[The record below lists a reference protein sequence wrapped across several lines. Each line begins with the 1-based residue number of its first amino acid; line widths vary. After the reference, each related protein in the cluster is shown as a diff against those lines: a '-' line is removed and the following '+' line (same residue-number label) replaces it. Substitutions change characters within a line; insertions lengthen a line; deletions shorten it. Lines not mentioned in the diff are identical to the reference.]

1 MFLILKSTKRIG
13 KFIFI
18 SLFLSNLFVLCSS
31 IPKKPQTYS
40 DQEFVQ
46 FAESRFLYNMTEND
60 IAGGY
65 LTIVKQN
72 QTLLSKGFGLCNR
85 PLGLTCTSKTA
96 FKLGSVSKLFT
107 ALGIIHLAE
116 KGKLKLTDPA
126 TKYLPE
132 LKALKKIG
140 NYPDFTIED
149 MLSHHAGLPSDRFYN
164 FFLNDSASPEEIYGH
179 FRSLPKDLSGEFLA
193 REPRKIH
200 AYSNLT
206 YSLLG
211 LIIERVDGR
220 DFESFMQNVIF
231 KDLRLESTSYFD
243 SFQVE
248 KVSLSGAKESTP
260 KIRDISAGSLSSS
273 SDDMTQILPKF
284 WNQTK
289 PWVSGLYSKYGFLNA
304 KNEDVPLDFGQRIGW
319 GVFHLNDP
327 VNPKRMIVG
336 HLGDLPPFHAM
347 LIFLPEEEI
356 GISIA
361 VNQSDRG
368 SSNLLEM
375 AWDFLQAL
383 PEAKVKNSILE
394 PKSVKNSNTKQKE
407 SLPRKVASGTGL
419 YSAPFGIYSIE
430 DSPPNLKA
438 NFSGSNLTL
447 KKDSN
452 FDWKPTFKIFDL
464 FPITV
469 PALENMRASFYE
481 FEGSEYFL
489 LKSFPEPG
497 SILTLGEKVQ
507 PIVLSSVWKRRLGKY
522 QIQRSKGW
530 DMLDSFELVEK
541 DGAFILK
548 GTFAILQIKI
558 PFQMLLKPVSDNEA
572 VVAGHG
578 RGLGDV
584 VRVLSETGDIK
595 LSYLGYQL
603 TKSK

>member
-1 MFLILKSTKRIG
+1 MTHLFKTSNKFG
-13 KFIFI
+13 KCTII
-18 SLFLSNLFVLCSS
+18 SLFISTLFLQCSS
-31 IPKKPQTYS
+31 LPKKPDTYS
-40 DQEFVQ
+40 DQEFVKY
-46 FAESRFLYNMTEND
+46 AESRFQYEMSETEVT
-60 IAGGY
+60 GGF
-65 LTIVKQN
+65 LTIVKQDDVLIS
-72 QTLLSKGFGLCNR
+72 QAFGSCNR
-85 PLGLTCTSKTA
+85 PLSLNCTSKTA

-107 ALGIIHLAE
+107 ALGILRLAE

-164 FFLNDSASPEEIYGH
+164 FFLNESASPEEIYSH
-179 FRSLPKDLSGEFLA
+179 FRSLPKDLDGEFLS

-220 DFESFMQNVIF
+220 DFESFMQNEIF

-248 KVSLSGAKESTP
+248 KVSLAGAKESTP

-289 PWVSGLYSKYGFLNA
+289 PWVSGLYTKYGFLDP
-304 KNEDVPLDFGQRIGW
+304 KNEDIPLDFGQRIGW
-319 GVFHLNDP
+319 GLFHLNDP
-327 VNPKRMIVG
+327 ANQKRMIVG

-356 GISIA
+356 GIAVA
-361 VNQSDRG
+361 VNNSNKG
-368 SSNLLEM
+368 SSNLLAM
-375 AWDFLQAL
+375 TWDILQAL
-383 PEAKVKNSILE
+383 PVKKVKNPILDTKVSKNQIAKKTKE
-394 PKSVKNSNTKQKE
+394 FPKKI
-407 SLPRKVASGTGL
+407 PSGTGL
-419 YSAPFGIYSIE
+419 YSAPFGIYTIK
-430 DSPPNLKA
+430 DSPPNLEA

-447 KKDSN
+447 KKESN
-452 FDWKPTFKIFDL
+452 FDWKPSFKL
-464 FPITV
+464 FNLIPVTI

-481 FEGSEYFL
+481 YEGSEYFL

-497 SILTLGEKVQ
+497 SIITLGEKVN
-507 PIVLSSVWKRRLGKY
+507 PVSLSSAWKMRLGKY
-522 QIQRSKGW
+522 RIQRSKGW
-530 DMLDSFELVEK
+530 DMLDSFELTEREGV
-541 DGAFILK
+541 FILN
-548 GTFAILQIKI
+548 GTFAILQMKI
-558 PFQMLLKPVSDNEA
+558 PYQVLLKPVTDKE
-572 VVAGHG
+572 VIVAGQG

-584 VRVLSETGDIK
+584 VRVLSENGEIK